1 MGRFQEMGE
10 KLDKLTD
17 KAAVR
22 TQEGIEKAG
31 GELKDWGKKLE
42 ELGERIKKV
51 TQEGLEKVTDEA
63 KEMVQVAKLKSGI
76 REKEKDVDNL
86 TKQLGVKAYQFHL
99 KHKIGNVELK
109 KLGGMITQAKKDIE
123 AKKKEIARLRE
134 KEKKETKH
142 DPKIRR
148 RKKAAN

>member
-1 MGRFQEMGE
+1 MLGFQELGE

-22 TQEGIEKAG
+22 TQEEIEKAG
-31 GELKDWGKKLE
+31 DELKDWRKRLD

-51 TQEGLEKVTDEA
+51 TQEGLEKVADGA
-63 KEMVQVAKLKSGI
+63 KEMVQVVKLKSGI
-76 REKEKDVDNL
+76 RDKEKDIDSL
-86 TKQLGVKAYQFHL
+86 TKQLGAKAYQFHL
-99 KHKIGNVELK
+99 EKRIGNVELK

-148 RKKAAN
+148 RKEAVN